1 MPTLKQMP
9 MGTNMGRDRRRNSKA
24 QLPFQAGQQ
33 GSRAQQPQSLGSQ
46 LLRDALAI
54 LVFSLA
60 PLSQASAADTE
71 LLWGD
76 THLHTSYS
84 FDAFLNGNQSADPD
98 TAYRY
103 ARGMPVIHP
112 YNRTRIQIETPL
124 DFLVVS
130 DHAEFYGGIRDIY
143 YEGIQDED
151 PGLIRRI
158 AYWYNEREVRQA
170 IDSGAGPEY
179 FVNLL
184 PEDIDPIAAAS
195 DWTATVSASTPP
207 GAAVSARNAWQRM
220 RDMAERHNQV
230 DNFTALLGWEWSSIP
245 GGANLHRVVLT
256 DASGEQA
263 GQFMPFSSTQSPYPD
278 DLWRWLEQTASAT
291 GARFVAIPHN
301 PNISKGLMFADQTLR
316 GEPIDATYA
325 ALRRKWEPVA
335 EVTQIK
341 GDSETHPALSPEDA
355 FADFEDYPWH
365 IQQQPTLRT
374 DHRPG
379 DFARSGLKI
388 GLQVERRTGINPY
401 QFGMIGSTDSHTAMA
416 SAEEPNFWGKMA
428 YDSIPEN
435 KQSDSLGVGPTG
447 WSMQAGGLAAVWATQ
462 NSRAAILDAFARRE
476 VYATTGPRIAVRLFG
491 GFDFAAED
499 LDRPDF
505 STHGYAQGVPMGGE
519 IRNVAKGIAPSF
531 LVTAAHDPKG
541 AYLDRIQMVKGWID
555 AAGETHERVY
565 DIAADAERTRD
576 SNGHFEAVGDSVNR
590 EDATFSNDIG
600 SATLRCYWQ
609 DPDFDSDQ
617 AAFYYVRVLQ
627 IPTPRHA
634 LYDAIALGL
643 SEPSLGP
650 AVIQERAYSSPIW
663 YRP

>member
-1 MPTLKQMP
+1 
-9 MGTNMGRDRRRNSKA
+9 MGRDHPRESNA
-24 QLPFQAGQQ
+24 HTQFQTGQCR
-33 GSRAQQPQSLGSQ
+33 SRKQRPLAWAPRPLAATLVALTATV
-46 LLRDALAI
+46 LLC
-54 LVFSLA
+54 
-60 PLSQASAADTE
+60 SQANAADTQ

-143 YEGIQDED
+143 YDGIQDDD

-158 AYWYNEREVRQA
+158 AYWYNEREIRQA
-170 IDSGAGPEY
+170 IDNGGGAEY

-184 PEDIDPIAAAS
+184 PEDIDPIAAAR
-195 DWTATVSASTPP
+195 DWTETVGASTPP

-220 RDMAERHNQV
+220 ADMAERHNQAN
-230 DNFTALLGWEWSSIP
+230 NFTALLGWEWSSIP

-256 DASGEQA
+256 DASVEQA
-263 GQFMPFSSTQSPYPD
+263 RQFMPFSSTQSPYPD
-278 DLWRWLEQTASAT
+278 DLWRWLEQTAGTT

-301 PNISKGLMFADQTLR
+301 PNISKGLMFAEQTLR
-316 GEPIDATYA
+316 GEAIDASYA
-325 ALRRKWEPVA
+325 ALRSKWEPVA

-341 GDSETHPALSPEDA
+341 GDSETHPALSPNDA

-365 IQQQPTLRT
+365 IQRQPTLRT
-374 DHRPG
+374 NHRPG
-379 DFARSGLKI
+379 DFARSGLKV

-401 QFGMIGSTDSHTAMA
+401 RFGMIGSTDSHTAMA

-435 KQSDSLGVGPTG
+435 KQSDAIGAGPSG

-462 NSRAAILDAFARRE
+462 NSRSAIVDAFARRE

-491 GFDFAAED
+491 GFGFTAED

-505 STHGYAQGVPMGGE
+505 AAHGYAQGVPMGGE
-519 IRNVAKGIAPSF
+519 LSSAAKGSAPSF
-531 LVTAAHDPKG
+531 LVTAAHDPQG
-541 AYLDRIQMVKGWID
+541 ASLDRIQMVKGWID
-555 AAGETHERVY
+555 AAGATHERVY
-565 DIAADAERTRD
+565 DIAADAARGRD
-576 SNGHFEAVGDSVNR
+576 ANGQFEPVGDSVNR
-590 EDATFSNDIG
+590 ADASFSNDIG
-600 SATLRCYWQ
+600 SATLRSHWQ
-609 DPDFDSDQ
+609 DPDFDSEQ

-643 SEPSLGP
+643 SEPSQGP

-663 YRP
+663 YQP